1 MLGSSKSIKN
11 WLMAAVL
18 AVSFGGVALTIA
30 GSSPVSAGSGDCTEN
45 FVGLPAWYRGLL
57 NDQCDVKSPANSD
70 ELNNYIWH
78 IVLNVLEA
86 ALIVGGYLTGFYFLY
101 GGFLF
106 ISSQG
111 KPEGAAKAR
120 LTMMYAAMG
129 LVIIITSVAIV
140 NFIVDQVLK

>member
-1 MLGSSKSIKN
+1 MLGAKSIKN
-11 WLMAAVL
+11 WLMAVVL
-18 AVSFGGVALTIA
+18 AVSFGGFALTIIEPSTVA
-30 GSSPVSAGSGDCTEN
+30 AASGNCTES

-78 IVLNVLEA
+78 IVLNVLEG
-86 ALIVGGYLTGFYFLY
+86 ALIIGGYLTGFYFLY

-129 LVIIITSVAIV
+129 LGIIITSVAIV
-140 NFIVDQVLK
+140 NFIVEQVLQ